1 MNIYVNDGR
10 VFLRNTDKIY
20 DLIVLDAYG
29 KTYVPFHLM
38 TKEFHQL
45 ISNHLSDNGVLVFN
59 IITSLDGSAAEL
71 FKAELKTMKEI
82 YPIVDIY
89 QVSNISSDL
98 FVQNVII
105 IANKNINPISN
116 QKLIENSQNLIYAI
130 NIEEIIMKR
139 YTENLDL
146 SNSIILT
153 DDYAPVMTLLNPV
166 TGKLLIKE
174 IILNNGTISK
184 IENVTH
190 PII

>member
-1 MNIYVNDGR
+1 
-10 VFLRNTDKIY
+10 
-20 DLIVLDAYG
+20 
-29 KTYVPFHLM
+29 
-38 TKEFHQL
+38 
-45 ISNHLSDNGVLVFN
+45 
-59 IITSLDGSAAEL
+59 
-71 FKAELKTMKEI
+71 MKEI

-105 IANKNINPISN
+105 IANKNTNPISN